1 MIANKILIS
10 TSLFTDL
17 TKNNYYIFSNGFY
30 VTISLIAL
38 VALLT
43 PKLYKHYYYK
53 IFAIITW
60 FLLIGSLSQ
69 YFDSAFNGFSLP
81 QRRWVYFLVLSTSGL
96 IALYIHHLSE
106 LTMKQF
112 LFAAVSVFIA
122 GLCRYI
128 IADNFVDWMVI
139 ALIIIVVLEF
149 YLSQIFTK
157 TTNYYVIVDCAI
169 FRSTNYNDT

>member
-17 TKNNYYIFSNGFY
+17 TKIIIIYFQMVY

-53 IFAIITW
+53 NFAIITW

-69 YFDSAFNGFSLP
+69 YFDSVLMDSHYHNDVGFIS
-81 QRRWVYFLVLSTSGL
+81 
-96 IALYIHHLSE
+96 
-106 LTMKQF
+106 
-112 LFAAVSVFIA
+112 
-122 GLCRYI
+122 
-128 IADNFVDWMVI
+128 
-139 ALIIIVVLEF
+139 
-149 YLSQIFTK
+149 
-157 TTNYYVIVDCAI
+157 
-169 FRSTNYNDT
+169 

>member
-1 MIANKILIS
+1 MLFTNYRGYVCAPIKHIRFYTGVSSFLNNDRQQNSDFNI
-10 TSLFTDL
+10 SLFTDL

-81 QRRWVYFLVLSTSGL
+81 QRRWVYFLVLSTNWTDCFIYSSL
-96 IALYIHHLSE
+96 IRVDYE
-106 LTMKQF
+106 T
-112 LFAAVSVFIA
+112 VSILQ
-122 GLCRYI
+122 LCP
-128 IADNFVDWMVI
+128 
-139 ALIIIVVLEF
+139 
-149 YLSQIFTK
+149 YLLLVCVGIS
-157 TTNYYVIVDCAI
+157 
-169 FRSTNYNDT
+169 

>member
-1 MIANKILIS
+1 MRPIKHIRFYTGVSSFPNNDANKILIQHL
-10 TSLFTDL
+10 LFTDL
-17 TKNNYYIFSNGFY
+17 TNYYIFSNGFY

-96 IALYIHHLSE
+96 IALYIH
-106 LTMKQF
+106 QF
-112 LFAAVSVFIA
+112 IRVDYETVSICSCVRIY
-122 GLCRYI
+122 CW
-128 IADNFVDWMVI
+128 FV
-139 ALIIIVVLEF
+139 
-149 YLSQIFTK
+149 
-157 TTNYYVIVDCAI
+157 
-169 FRSTNYNDT
+169 

>member
-112 LFAAVSVFIA
+112 LFAVRIY
-122 GLCRYI
+122 CR
-128 IADNFVDWMVI
+128 FV
-139 ALIIIVVLEF
+139 
-149 YLSQIFTK
+149 
-157 TTNYYVIVDCAI
+157 
-169 FRSTNYNDT
+169 

>member
-112 LFAAVSVFIA
+112 LFAVSVFIA
-122 GLCRYI
+122 VCVGI
-128 IADNFVDWMVI
+128 
-139 ALIIIVVLEF
+139 
-149 YLSQIFTK
+149 S
-157 TTNYYVIVDCAI
+157 
-169 FRSTNYNDT
+169 